1 MPWKYLL
8 VMETDICHLE
18 MLNIVVA
25 SKLWAVHWKDKKIKI
40 YCDNMAVVQVLN
52 TGRAR
57 DQILAACAKN
67 IWLIAAT
74 YNIEFICSHI
84 SGPTN
89 KIADLLSRWALTVN
103 PVAKLQN
110 LPQNYVW
117 VHVHI
122 DLTLLNYNI

>member
-1 MPWKYLL
+1 MVYALEIPFGYGNY
-8 VMETDICHLE
+8 DICHLE

-57 DQILAACAKN
+57 DQILAPCAKN

-103 PVAKLQN
+103 PVAKL
-110 LPQNYVW
+110 
-117 VHVHI
+117 HI